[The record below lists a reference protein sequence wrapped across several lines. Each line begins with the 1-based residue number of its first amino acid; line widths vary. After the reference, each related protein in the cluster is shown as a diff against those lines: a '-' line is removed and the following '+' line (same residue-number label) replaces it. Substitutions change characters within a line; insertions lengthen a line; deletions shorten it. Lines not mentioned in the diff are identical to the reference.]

1 MREDG
6 KLHMFLLFLAGVLA
20 SVMIAMMW
28 QGGSVN
34 FQEFLSGG
42 DVYDVSPMSLK
53 QSTRKWAYDE
63 AKQGYWLLKK
73 KAGRYFDLNGQEKS
87 WNYLY
92 LTIRESTAPTLSGYV
107 KYYGPDREERYEQP
121 VELHV
126 GENIIPL
133 NEGIPMVEMSIV
145 FRKAKGQFVAL
156 SEIQLRTTP
165 RFPISSLVKRF
176 VAVFPG
182 VMVFLLVL
190 LYLRRR
196 FIKVGTG
203 KRMADVLLGSL
214 QEVIRTGGNA
224 VGSRTGGR
232 LYVHQQESVRKF
244 LFSVL
249 IVWMMAGNVLGWLD
263 NAEAYRYHVLVC
275 ALLLLAIAFVSW
287 EKPLK
292 NPFWHGALM
301 KSWLCLWLGVILCD
315 FFVYRQQE
323 SIAGVSML
331 LSGSVF
337 IYFWQNMARP
347 GRMFR
352 NLMEALEITFFL
364 GIVYCVIFR
373 MKLSAI
379 DYNGMFGSPEE
390 LAMYGVLMEAVF
402 LSDMEG
408 MLSDKIAGWSA
419 NGAGNAGKGIFT
431 ACVKNIVG
439 LAASLFFVL
448 RSSHMPGILIFILL
462 GVLHAPFL
470 MVKSFRLAKRYRL
483 LFVHM
488 LTATVLAFVCASGM
502 FVGIKYVPEMLDMS
516 VIYGNELHL
525 TKLQGTEKKMY
536 LLEHP
541 KSLNGARAVDSEK
554 LPIIQRSYARRL
566 NLFGHG
572 GTEIIFHLAIRPY
585 NAYLDMAYHHGIF
598 ILLPYL
604 AFQITMVSM
613 GLYFALRKK
622 GRRNMFLLSLGIAY
636 ICFSFV
642 ANVEIPWGHP
652 LWLCFYLSAG
662 CMGKKEIEE
671 NLGKEGLT

>member
-1 MREDG
+1 
-6 KLHMFLLFLAGVLA
+6 MFLLFLAGVLA
-20 SVMIAMMW
+20 SIMIAMMW

-42 DVYDVSPMSLK
+42 DVYDVSPVRLK

-73 KAGRYFDLNGQEKS
+73 RAGRYFDLNGQEKS

-92 LTIRESTAPTLSGYV
+92 LTIRESTVPTLSGYV
-107 KYYGPDREERYEQP
+107 RYYGRDREKRYEQP

-133 NEGIPMVEMSIV
+133 NEGIPMVEMGIG
-145 FRKAKGQFVAL
+145 FRKAKGQFVAI
-156 SEIQLRTTP
+156 SEIQLRTAP
-165 RFPISSLVKRF
+165 RFPISSLLKRF
-176 VAVFPG
+176 AVVFPG
-182 VMVFLLVL
+182 VMVFLLAL
-190 LYLRRR
+190 HYLRRR
-196 FIKVGTG
+196 FIKAGTG
-203 KRMADVLLGSL
+203 KGIAEVLLGSM
-214 QEVIRTGGNA
+214 QEVVRTGGNA
-224 VGSRTGGR
+224 FGSRTGGR
-232 LYVHQQESVRKF
+232 LYVHQRESVRKF

-263 NAEAYRYHVLVC
+263 NADAYRYHVLVC

-315 FFVYRQQE
+315 FFVYRQME
-323 SIAGVSML
+323 SIVGYSML

-347 GRMFR
+347 GRMVR
-352 NLMEALEITFFL
+352 NLMSALEITFFL
-364 GIVYCVIFR
+364 GIIYCVIFR
-373 MKLSAI
+373 MKLPAI
-379 DYNGMFGSPEE
+379 DYNGIFRNPEE
-390 LAMYGVLMEAVF
+390 LAMYGVLMETIF

-408 MLSDKIAGWSA
+408 MLRDRIAGWTMNS
-419 NGAGNAGKGIFT
+419 AGNAGKGIFT

-439 LAASLFFVL
+439 LAASLFFVW

-462 GVLHAPFL
+462 GILHAPFL
-470 MVKSFRLAKRYRL
+470 MVNSFRLAKRYRL
-483 LFVHM
+483 LFVHI
-488 LTATVLAFVCASGM
+488 LTAAVLALACVSAM
-502 FVGIKYVPEMLDMS
+502 FYGIKYVPDMLDMN
-516 VIYGNELHL
+516 VIYGKELHL
-525 TKLQGTEKKMY
+525 TKLQGEEKKMY

-541 KSLNGARAVDSEK
+541 KSLNGARVKDSEK
-554 LPIIQRSYARRL
+554 LPIIWRSYARRL

-572 GTEIIFHLAIRPY
+572 GTEIIFRSAIRPY

-604 AFQITMVSM
+604 SFQITMVSM
-613 GLYFALRKK
+613 GLYFAFRKK
-622 GRRNMFLLSLGIAY
+622 GGRNMFLLSLGIAY
-636 ICFSFV
+636 VCFSFV
-642 ANVEIPWGHP
+642 ANVEVSWGHP

-662 CMGKKEIEE
+662 CMVKSGIEE
-671 NLGKEGLT
+671 NLGKEGFT